1 MSVIRDN
8 LGKKSG
14 SRGMQNWGVFFPR
27 TPEITH
33 RRQWLTQLIGKA
45 EFVSLNNGDRN
56 LSGRPKTYTGV
67 CKN

>member
-1 MSVIRDN
+1 
-8 LGKKSG
+8 
-14 SRGMQNWGVFFPR
+14 MQNWGVFFPR

-56 LSGRPKTYTGV
+56 LSVRPKTYTGV
-67 CKN
+67 FKN